1 MTDIISALIEHL
13 GEQQVILGADLTN
26 RATSYWRSE
35 PTQTLALLRP
45 RSTNEVS
52 QILKLCHAHNQPVV
66 VQGGLTG
73 CVDGAISTEQE
84 IIISLERMNRI
95 ESIDPVGGTVTVEAG
110 VILETL
116 HSTLAN
122 EGLMFPLDLGA
133 RGSCTIGGNIATNAG
148 GINVLRY
155 GMMRE
160 LVLGLEAV
168 LADGTVIS
176 SMNQMIKNNAGYD
189 IKQLFI
195 GSEGTLGVVTRAVV
209 KIHPRSKSRDS
220 AMVGVQD
227 FEAVTGFLQYL
238 RGALGGTLSAF
249 EVMWG
254 EYFCAVTEPGW
265 HRPPMQRDHPFY
277 IMIETEG
284 SDPESDAKR
293 FSDTLE
299 HAFETGLISDAV
311 VPKSEA
317 ERKSLWDVR
326 ENFEAI
332 LEKQP
337 YYLYDVSLP
346 IKDMPAYVSHV
357 QNALQDQFTLASCYV
372 LGHVADGNLHLFL
385 CPGEPGDWHQV
396 CDKLVYS
403 PLKNFEGSISAEHG
417 IGTEKISWLGISRSE
432 SEIALMRQLKAA
444 LDPNKILGAER
455 VIPPAES

>member
-1 MTDIISALIEHL
+1 MTDIISALAECL
-13 GEQQVILGADLTN
+13 GDQHVILGADITN
-26 RATSYWRSE
+26 RATSYWRPE
-35 PTQTLALLRP
+35 PTQTLALLKP
-45 RSTNEVS
+45 RSTDEVS
-52 QILKLCHAHNQPVV
+52 QILALCHAHNQPVV

-73 CVDGAISTEQE
+73 CVDGAISTDQE
-84 IIISLERMNRI
+84 VIISLERMNKI
-95 ESIDPVGGTVTVEAG
+95 ESIDPIGGTATVEAG
-110 VILETL
+110 VILEVL
-116 HSTLAN
+116 HSILAD

-133 RGSCTIGGNIATNAG
+133 RGSCTIGGNISTNAG

-155 GMMRE
+155 GMMRD

-209 KIHPRSKSRDS
+209 KIHPRPTSKNS
-220 AMVGVQD
+220 AMVAVQD
-227 FEAVTGFLQYL
+227 FDAVTGFLQYL

-254 EYFCAVTEPGW
+254 NYFYAVTEPGW
-265 HRPPMQRDHPFY
+265 HRSPMQRDHPFY

-284 SDPESDAKR
+284 SDPETDTSR
-293 FSDTLE
+293 FNDTLE
-299 HAFETGLISDAV
+299 RAFETELISDAV
-311 VPKSEA
+311 IPKSEA
-317 ERKSLWDVR
+317 ERKSLWDIR

-346 IKDMPAYVSHV
+346 IKDMPEYVSRVHA
-357 QNALQDQFTLASCYV
+357 ALHDQFTDAACYV

-385 CPGEPGDWHQV
+385 CPGEPGNWHESCDQV
-396 CDKLVYS
+396 VYG
-403 PLKNFEGSISAEHG
+403 PLESFNGSISAEHG

-432 SEIALMRQLKAA
+432 PEIALMRQLKTTM
-444 LDPNKILGAER
+444 DPAKILGAER
-455 VIPPAES
+455 VIPRT

>member
-1 MTDIISALIEHL
+1 M
-13 GEQQVILGADLTN
+13 
-26 RATSYWRSE
+26 
-35 PTQTLALLRP
+35 
-45 RSTNEVS
+45 
-52 QILKLCHAHNQPVV
+52 
-66 VQGGLTG
+66 
-73 CVDGAISTEQE
+73 
-84 IIISLERMNRI
+84 
-95 ESIDPVGGTVTVEAG
+95 
-110 VILETL
+110 
-116 HSTLAN
+116 
-122 EGLMFPLDLGA
+122 
-133 RGSCTIGGNIATNAG
+133 
-148 GINVLRY
+148 RY

-254 EYFCAVTEPGW
+254 DYFCAVTEPGW

-317 ERKSLWDVR
+317 ERKSLWDIR

-346 IKDMPAYVSHV
+346 IKDMPAYVSDV
-357 QNALQDQFTLASCYV
+357 QNALQDQFTAASCYV

-385 CPGEPGDWHQV
+385 CPGESGDLHES
-396 CDKLVYS
+396 CDKVVYG

-432 SEIALMRQLKAA
+432 PEIALMRQLKAA
-444 LDPNKILGAER
+444 MDPNKILGAGR